1 MENKKITFNFFEDK
15 DVILNTFANY
25 LGVRACELKE
35 FIENRKIP
43 YWEYEFEDEIETIQS
58 KFNIDLRNNEI
69 DNVYITV
76 KHITT
81 TRDEFKSLK
90 KYGLRDLQFVLEGDT
105 YLNKF
110 LYENGIVFDISND
123 KMFIDGD
130 EYNIINSSSNEDIE
144 KYMSLLHTKFNHDK
158 CQIECFSE
166 SEKEEL
172 DYPTPIKDYPE
183 ILLSI
188 ENFLNSIDK
197 SKGLNE
203 KWKVNN
209 DKYYVLEFDIAIK
222 DLNNYKNKNINKVL
236 IQRCYPKIK
245 GNSRNIYE
253 QIVNKEPIP
262 YESIKI
268 IPFDR

>member
-1 MENKKITFNFFEDK
+1 MESKKIVFNFFEDK
-15 DVILNTFANY
+15 GVVLKTFANY
-25 LGVRACELKE
+25 LGVRECELKE
-35 FIENRKIP
+35 FIENRKTTF
-43 YWEYEFEDEIETIQS
+43 EEDEFEDEIETIQS
-58 KFNIDLRNNEI
+58 KFNINLDNKES
-69 DNVYITV
+69 DNVYMTF

-110 LYENGIVFDISND
+110 LYENGIVFNISND
-123 KMFIDGD
+123 KMFIDGN
-130 EYNIINSSSNEDIE
+130 EYNIVDSSSDEDGK
-144 KYMSLLHTKFNHDK
+144 KYMSWLYIKFNHDE
-158 CQIECFSE
+158 CQIEGFSE

-197 SKGLNE
+197 SKGLCE

-209 DKYYVLEFDIAIK
+209 DKYYVLEFDVAIK
-222 DLNNYKNKNINKVL
+222 DLNKYKNKNINKVL

-245 GNSRNIYE
+245 GNNSTVYE

-268 IPFDR
+268 IPLDR